1 MKNVMDIEG
10 VRDAVFTAI
19 NRAYNEGFRAGR
31 EYEATKEKWGMS
43 HTDSNRLKENIKGI
57 IDAGYTLEEIGIV
70 VEHMK
75 EN

>member
-10 VRDAVFTAI
+10 VRDAALTAL
-19 NRAYNEGFRAGR
+19 NHAYNEGFRAGR
-31 EYEATKEKWGMS
+31 EYEATKAEWGMS